1 MKLFI
6 FIFISLFFFAGI
18 CTIAQTNNSETIYIS
33 NASSSLVNGT
43 YSAISKD
50 INGYDAYANP
60 SPVTESSIF
69 LYRYNDTH
77 WIIGAGITF
86 NGGDIIDREGP
97 AGSEVYYYIETASQT
112 PDNLTFTNTGVLGE
126 APYPTSSNTPLPV
139 ELSLFSATV
148 NDKDVELLWVTAT
161 EVNNYGFEI
170 ERQYQMLG
178 NKQQEWQNICF
189 IEGHGN
195 SNSPK
200 YYSYPDNSIES
211 SGKYFYRLKQTDID
225 GTFDYSD
232 VVEASIVSPNN
243 FELLQNY
250 PNPFNPTTSI
260 SYTIPGNGNV
270 TLSIYD
276 ILGNRVALLENGNRT
291 AGSYSTSFDASKLT
305 SGIYFYTI
313 RSGNFTE
320 TKKMLLMK

>member
-1 MKLFI
+1 MKIFI
-6 FIFISLFFFAGI
+6 FIFLFFFASI
-18 CTIAQTNNSETIYIS
+18 FTISQTSNSEIIYIS
-33 NASSSLVNGT
+33 NANSASVNGT
-43 YSAISKD
+43 YTAISKST
-50 INGYDAYANP
+50 NGYDAYANP

-77 WIIGAGITF
+77 WIIGTGITF
-86 NGGDIIDREGP
+86 SGGDIIYREGP
-97 AGSEVYYYIETASQT
+97 TGSEVYYYIETASPS
-112 PDNLTFTNTGVLGE
+112 PDNLTFTNAGVLGQ

-139 ELSLFSATV
+139 ELSLFSAAV
-148 NDKDVELLWVTAT
+148 NANEVELIWITAT

-170 ERQYQMLG
+170 ERQHQELG
-178 NKQQEWQNICF
+178 NKQLDWQKVTF
-189 IEGHGN
+189 VEGHGN

-200 YYSYPDNSIES
+200 YYSYTDNSIES

-225 GTFDYSD
+225 GTFEYSD
-232 VVEASIVSPNN
+232 VVEVSIVSPNN

-260 SYTIPGNGNV
+260 SYSIPENGNV
-270 TLSIYD
+270 TLSVYD
-276 ILGNRVALLENGNRT
+276 VLGNRVALLENGNRT

-313 RSGNFTE
+313 RSGNFTG